1 MNIHYLQHVA
11 FEGPAA
17 IAQWAQD
24 RGHQF
29 TGTHL
34 YRGEALP
41 QVTDFDLLV
50 IMGGPMSV
58 LDESEY
64 AWLRAEKQLVR
75 EAIAAQRSVLGICLG
90 AQMIA
95 DALGARVYPGPEKE
109 IGWWPVRRVSTAGI
123 GALLPE
129 VFTPLHWHG
138 ETFDLPAQAVRLAE
152 TDPVPNQAFALGKRV
167 LGLQF
172 HLEATPESVR
182 ELVVADG
189 ASIRPGRYQQPAE
202 TILNSAQHGQA
213 VHPML
218 YQLLDFL
225 CIRP

>member
-11 FEGPAA
+11 FEGPSA
-17 IAQWAQD
+17 IAQWALA
-24 RGHQF
+24 RGHRI

-41 QVTDFDLLV
+41 QVAEFDLLV

-58 LDESEY
+58 LEESEY

-75 EAIAAQRSVLGICLG
+75 DVIAAQRSVLGICLG

-95 DALGARVYPGPEKE
+95 NALGARVYPGPEKE
-109 IGWWPVRRVSTAGI
+109 IGWFPVRRVSTAGM

-152 TDPVPNQAFALGKRV
+152 TDPVPNQAFALGNRL

-182 ELVVADG
+182 ELVAADG
-189 ASIRPGRYQQPAE
+189 ASIRPGGYQQPAE
-202 TILNSAQHGQA
+202 VILECEKSCQA
-213 VHPML
+213 VHPVL
-218 YQLLDFL
+218 HRLLDYL
-225 CIRP
+225 CARP